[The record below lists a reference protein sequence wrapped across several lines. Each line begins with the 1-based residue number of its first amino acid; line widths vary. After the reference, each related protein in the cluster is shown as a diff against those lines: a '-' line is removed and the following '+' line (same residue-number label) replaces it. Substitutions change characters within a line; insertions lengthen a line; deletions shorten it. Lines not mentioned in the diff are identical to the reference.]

1 MEKFNRSYERFS
13 KALKKFKEV
22 VDTPLL
28 SEIFS
33 DEFIVEITTKR
44 FEYTYEAMWKAVK
57 EFLRNRGLE
66 CNSPKSCFKE
76 LLKEGVIDQ
85 EVEKTLSE
93 MVLLRNYLVHV
104 YDESQAKEIYNR
116 IKELDILKTFEVVYR
131 GLRS

>member
-1 MEKFNRSYERFS
+1 M
-13 KALKKFKEV
+13 
-22 VDTPLL
+22 L